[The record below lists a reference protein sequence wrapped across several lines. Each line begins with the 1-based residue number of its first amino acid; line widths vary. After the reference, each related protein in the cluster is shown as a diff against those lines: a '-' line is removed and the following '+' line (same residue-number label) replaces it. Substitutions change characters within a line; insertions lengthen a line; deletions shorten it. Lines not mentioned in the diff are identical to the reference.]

1 MRSWG
6 AGAFENDMAMTW
18 LGELTRENAV
28 GPVVEALEAVVG
40 EDSVVDERC
49 GCEAL
54 AAAELVA
61 ALNPAESAI
70 LPDDVNTW
78 LKRQKLEP
86 TAQLLRLARAAV
98 TRIQG
103 NASELRA
110 SWELAARG
118 GREWMSMVEELSTR
132 LDYDAGE
139 GSTLSSRWWRLW

>member
-18 LGELTRENAV
+18 LGELTRETVV

-78 LKRQKLEP
+78 LKHQKL
-86 TAQLLRLARAAV
+86 QKKL
-98 TRIQG
+98 
-103 NASELRA
+103 
-110 SWELAARG
+110 
-118 GREWMSMVEELSTR
+118 
-132 LDYDAGE
+132 
-139 GSTLSSRWWRLW
+139 